1 MSSDT
6 TINSTTESEP
16 EIVLAIA
23 TALHLERN
31 FAEGRQ
37 TLTFDTQRDD
47 TLWSF
52 TGKLQRLSSRK
63 NIQIRSRK

>member
-6 TINSTTESEP
+6 TTSNTTSEP

-37 TLTFDTQRDD
+37 KLTFDKDRDD
-47 TLWSF
+47 TLWSY